1 MRHTDQPKGRIRD
14 RIGHLCT
21 GLLDRLFA
29 DEDANALAHGWE
41 IRRTRHGGRSYRDPR
56 WDTIQSCEPCGGTGW
71 DAAGSAG
78 CQPCAGTGVIRSTPA
93 TAANRT
99 EVRR

>member
-1 MRHTDQPKGRIRD
+1 MHDTDRPRRSIRD

-29 DEDANALAHGWE
+29 DEDANALAHGWQ
-41 IRRTRHGGRSYRDPR
+41 IRRTRGGGRSYRDPR
-56 WDTIQSCEPCGGTGW
+56 WDTIRCCELCGGTGW
-71 DAAGSAG
+71 DTAVSAA

-93 TAANRT
+93 VAANRT
-99 EVRR
+99 GVRG